1 MEDFIKFENK
11 SLHYKTEGKGNALV
25 LLHGFTESLDIW
37 NDFSKE
43 LGKTFQVVSI
53 DLPGHGKSE
62 CIAESHSMELM
73 AECIHTVLEQL
84 KIKECVM
91 IGHSMG
97 GYVTLAFAEKYPA
110 MIRGLG
116 LFHSSALPD
125 TPEGKTNRSKVV
137 EFIRNNHTEFI
148 MNFIPDLFAEENRKK
163 FKSEIAVLVEAAKKM
178 TREGIIASQIGM
190 RERPDRT
197 HVLKEATYP
206 ILFIAGKKDTRV
218 LFEKV
223 LEQIAMPKDAVALL
237 LENIAHM
244 GYIEARE
251 KTMHALKCF
260 VESVNS

>member
-1 MEDFIKFENK
+1 MEDFIRFENK
-11 SLHYKTEGKGNALV
+11 NLHYKTEGTGNALV

-37 NDFSKE
+37 NEFSKE
-43 LGKTFQVVSI
+43 LSNTLQVVSV

-62 CIAESHSMELM
+62 CIGESHTMELM
-73 AECIHTVLEQL
+73 AECIHAVLEHL

-110 MIRGLG
+110 MIKGLG

-125 TPEGKTNRSKVV
+125 TPEGKANRSKVV

-163 FKSEIAVLVEAAKKM
+163 FKSEISVLVEAAKEM
-178 TREGIIASQIGM
+178 TREGIIASQLGM

-197 HVLKEATYP
+197 HILKEATYP

-244 GYIEARE
+244 GYIEAKA
-251 KTMHALKCF
+251 KTMHAVKCY
-260 VESVNS
+260 VETAF